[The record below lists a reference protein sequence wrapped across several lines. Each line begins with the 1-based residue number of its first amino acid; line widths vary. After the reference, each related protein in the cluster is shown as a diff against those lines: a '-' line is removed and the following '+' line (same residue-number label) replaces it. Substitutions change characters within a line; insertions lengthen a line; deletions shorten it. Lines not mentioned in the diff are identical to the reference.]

1 MSENRHPSGYPVAHD
16 APAFV
21 APPLELRRAVEA
33 AKVGAVEDA
42 VAFTLAFP
50 IVERG
55 RTNETLDF
63 EATSHHAA
71 PVMGVMGVMIE
82 EAESEPTSPEL
93 TAPAELGAEPEPDT
107 AVDLPRIDFVP
118 PSSAESESTLERDPY
133 KDSGETTLH
142 ASERETLEGQLLSI
156 GPFDG
161 LADLHAD
168 RSSSMRVML
177 GRARAIRFRL
187 ALLDTWPEDFSQGL
201 PPEDDLDLLIHP
213 AIVVTLADGAHHDPI
228 GGELV
233 RTLVMETRAHLPQT
247 TRNSLREAG
256 AAAFARVTL
265 LGTQRAVAYLHDR
278 FREFPAHPRRQ
289 ALAIAAHFATTPD
302 GATARQML
310 DDALG

>member
-1 MSENRHPSGYPVAHD
+1 VSENRHPSGYPVAHD

-33 AKVGAVEDA
+33 VKVGAVEDA

-50 IVERG
+50 IIERG
-55 RTNETLDF
+55 QANETLDF
-63 EATSHHAA
+63 EATSHH
-71 PVMGVMGVMIE
+71 PGVIIE
-82 EAESEPTSPEL
+82 ESETESTSPEL
-93 TAPAELGAEPEPDT
+93 TAPDEVGEAPEPDT

-118 PSSAESESTLERDPY
+118 SVPSEAESESTLERDPY

-142 ASERETLEGQLLSI
+142 ASERDTLMGQLLSI

-168 RSSSMRVML
+168 RSSPSRVML

-187 ALLDTWPEDFSQGL
+187 ALLDAWPEDFSQGFA
-201 PPEDDLDLLIHP
+201 PEDELDLLIHP
-213 AIVVTLADGAHHDPI
+213 AIVVTLADGALHDPI

-233 RTLVMETRAHLPQT
+233 RSLVVETRTHLPQV

-278 FREFPAHPRRQ
+278 FREFPAHPRRH
-289 ALAIAAHFATTPD
+289 ALSIAARLALTPD
-302 GATARQML
+302 SAAARQML